1 MKKNKKI
8 LEEIA
13 RIRLLM
19 EGRADALKWITSKI
33 IGLGSD
39 EVFNLFN
46 KPDDETRKIINNLSN
61 ATDDDISKIFSKMD
75 PVRLGEMLFNKGIL
89 FSSNSIVSNIDK
101 ILKALGEAKTKDQ
114 RFEIYK
120 TYADYISE
128 MDLSSFLPPGSLDE
142 KWFSEIM
149 DEAFSEW
156 KSLFLQRIARTI
168 EERQPKIHMELMAK
182 VGKREYLFG
191 AVKVPMEFWYW
202 MDKQWYNVFNK
213 EAGTLRRAFAS
224 IITSK
229 ATLQKEFVLE
239 MERAIQRIN
248 QGKNPRPHI
257 QLASDKLISANFWG
271 NDIESLRKIFINEL
285 DEQAKRE
292 FRSNNWGE
300 KQIDDYI
307 DQAVKDDPIWEKIW
321 ESIGRYY
328 DLVPPTLCRRRGTC
342 VKDWKLWARRWM
354 QMILKLNPLT
364 AAELK
369 KDIINR
375 GFLPTGAIYLA
386 NWAIGRFFIAPGLYA
401 TAATLKEIGKAAVN
415 PNENLNDMGIKY
427 LDELWLEKY
436 AEYDVEELS
445 LYQLTG
451 LDDVKRLYQKLNETE
466 APKIDLDPE
475 LARIMGNCADQI
487 RIYTVTNAEVLTAL
501 TASGRIPITLYWGE
515 QPTGWPDNKK
525 YTIFKDKN
533 GVYKWVGEDNK
544 FYPLEDVVKGAN
556 CQ

>member
-8 LEEIA
+8 LEEIT

-19 EGRADALKWITSKI
+19 EGRADALQWITSKI

-39 EVFNLFN
+39 EVTNLFS

-61 ATDDDISKIFSKMD
+61 ATDDDIFKIFSKMN

-89 FSSNSIVSNIDK
+89 FSSNSIVTNIDK
-101 ILKALGEAKTKDQ
+101 ILTALGKATTKDE
-114 RFEIYK
+114 RFKIYK
-120 TYADYISE
+120 SYADNISE
-128 MDLSSFLPPGSLDE
+128 MDLSKFLPPGSLDA
-142 KWFSEIM
+142 KWFLEIM

-156 KSLFLQRIARTI
+156 KSLFLQRLARTI
-168 EERQPKIHMELMAK
+168 EERQPTLHKELMAR
-182 VGKREYLFG
+182 VGKRKYLFG

-202 MDKQWYNVFNK
+202 MDKQWYNVLNK
-213 EAGTLRRAFAS
+213 EAGTLRRAFTS
-224 IITSK
+224 IITTK
-229 ATLQKEFVLE
+229 AKLQEEFVLE
-239 MERAIQRIN
+239 MERAIQKIN

-257 QLASDKLISANFWG
+257 QLASDRLISANFWG
-271 NDIESLRKIFINEL
+271 NDIESLKKIFIREL

-307 DQAVKDDPIWEKIW
+307 EQAVTDDQIWEKIW
-321 ESIGRYY
+321 ESISRYF
-328 DLVPPTLCRRRGTC
+328 DLFPPMLCLKRGTC

-386 NWAIGRFFIAPGLYA
+386 NWAIGRYVILPSLYA

-451 LDDVKRLYQKLNETE
+451 LDDLKRVYQKLNETE
-466 APKIDLDPE
+466 PPKVELDPE
-475 LARIMGNCADQI
+475 LQRIMGSCANQI
-487 RIYTVTNAEVLTAL
+487 RTYYVTDTGTMLAL
-501 TASGRIPITLYWGE
+501 TQAGRIPLTLYWGDI
-515 QPTGWPDNKK
+515 PNGWPNNEKH
-525 YTIFKDKN
+525 TIFKDTN
-533 GVYKWVGEDNK
+533 GVYKWVGDDNK
-544 FYPLEDVVKGAN
+544 FYSLEEVAKGAN
-556 CQ
+556 CK